1 MSSFNW
7 HPNSVPPP
15 YDQFIDMIVKGLQ
28 DGSIFVRQVDTTY
41 SIMGSQDF
49 HVEFVGTPLAAKA
62 MPPAASNPFFTS
74 PLAYSWSSH
83 TGPQVESKAKAGV
96 ADLGTGKE
104 PIVGFRDFEIEEMD
118 EGFILLSRNGAVWW
132 PRQKLRARCTRTG
145 SGHFSD
151 HDAPKEDCACGIY
164 AYSHPNDSHLKAT
177 DVVWGEIAL
186 WGDVLIC
193 ESGYRAEFAYP
204 LSLFVRDTGTKMV
217 RHIRDSLE
225 ANYGVPVFL
234 VDERDG
240 KTAAEIMGELVAGM
254 LLDREL
260 ENE

>member
-1 MSSFNW
+1 MNW

-15 YDQFIDMIVKGLQ
+15 YDQFIDMIVQGLQ
-28 DGSIFVRQVDTTY
+28 NGTIYVRQVDTTY
-41 SIMGSQDF
+41 SMMGSQDF

-62 MPPAASNPFFTS
+62 MPNYGPAGSLGFSKTPG
-74 PLAYSWSSH
+74 PLPK
-83 TGPQVESKAKAGV
+83 TQPKPKTGV
-96 ADLGTGKE
+96 ADLGVGTE
-104 PIVGFRDFEIEEMD
+104 PIVGFRDFEVEETD

-164 AYSHPNDSHLKAT
+164 AYARPDHPQLK
-177 DVVWGEIAL
+177 DKNVVWGEIAL

-193 ESGYRAEFAYP
+193 ETGYRAEFAYP
-204 LSLFVRDTGTKMV
+204 LSLFVRDNGTKMV

-225 ANYGVPVFL
+225 TNYGVPVFL